1 MDFITFPA
9 LGWTF
14 NVSPE
19 LFTIKLFGESF
30 TVYWYGVMIAL
41 GFALAMVYG
50 FVNAKRLKIDPDR
63 MIDVVIVATVC
74 AIIGAR
80 LYYILFSGNLSH
92 YWENPGEIFA
102 IRDGGLA
109 IYGGVIAAFVTG
121 LWMCKWRKVSRLKMF
136 DLAAIG
142 FLIGQGIGRWGNF
155 FNQEAFGANTT
166 LPWGM
171 SGSIIMSGTNGINYD
186 PSLPVHPTFLYESL
200 WCLIG
205 VLILHIVSKKAYKFK
220 GQLFCM
226 YIMWYGLGRSIFEG
240 LRTDSLM
247 LGSIRVSQMLAI
259 LSVIAGG
266 ALFWWL
272 YRRSV
277 QAKAP
282 VEEHLFSEPAD
293 VKAEEITTLSLL
305 DLDEED
311 TVEAV
316 EEETDHGEDH

>member
-63 MIDVVIVATVC
+63 MIDEVIVATVC
-74 AIIGAR
+74 AVIGAR
-80 LYYILFSGNLSH
+80 LYYILFSGDLSA
-92 YWENPGEIFA
+92 YLKNPGKIFA

-121 LWMCKWRKVSRLKMF
+121 LWICKVRKVSRLKMF

-171 SGSIIMSGTNGINYD
+171 SGSIIASGTNGSGYN
-186 PSLPVHPTFLYESL
+186 PGLPVHPTFLYESL

-205 VLILHIVSKKAYKFK
+205 VLILHITSKKAFKFK

-226 YIMWYGLGRSIFEG
+226 YVMWYGLGRSIFEG

-247 LGSIRVSQMLAI
+247 IGDTIRVSQLLAI
-259 LSVIAGG
+259 LSVVAGG
-266 ALFWWL
+266 CLFWWL

-277 QAKAP
+277 QAKTPIKVTA
-282 VEEHLFSEPAD
+282 VAEPED

-305 DLDEED
+305 DLDEVNA
-311 TVEAV
+311 T
-316 EEETDHGEDH
+316 EEVNDDGENH

>member
-1 MDFITFPA
+1 MDYITFPA

-14 NVSPE
+14 HVSPE
-19 LFTIKLFGESF
+19 MVSFPLFGDTFTI
-30 TVYWYGVMIAL
+30 YWYGVMIGL
-41 GFALAMVYG
+41 GFMLAMIYG
-50 FVNAKRLKIDPDR
+50 FVNAKRLKIDSDR
-63 MIDVVIVATVC
+63 MIDVVFVATVC

-80 LYYILFSGNLSH
+80 LYYILFSGNLSDYLEH
-92 YWENPGEIFA
+92 PAQIFA

-121 LWMCKWRKVSRLKMF
+121 LWVCKWRKISRLKMF
-136 DLAAIG
+136 DLASIG

-171 SGSIIMSGTNGINYD
+171 SGSIIMSGANGTNYD

-200 WCLIG
+200 WCLLG
-205 VLILHIVSKKAYKFK
+205 ALILHIVSKKAYKFK

-226 YIMWYGLGRSIFEG
+226 YIMWYGLGRSILEG

-247 LGSIRVSQMLAI
+247 LVGTTIRVSQMLAI

-266 ALFWWL
+266 VLFWWL
-272 YRRSV
+272 YRRTI
-277 QAKAP
+277 QAKVP
-282 VEEHLFSEPAD
+282 VEEHLLSETAD

-305 DLDEED
+305 DLDDEE
-311 TVEAV
+311 TT
-316 EEETDHGEDH
+316 EEETDHGENN